1 MPTLP
6 TSTPP
11 DGALASPPVRVPER
25 IDPDHDLT
33 PLPSREIRARLAARE
48 RDIKFHLESL
58 KHEVTTVA
66 GVTVGGRPLPD
77 VAREHAVRNALIAAG
92 VGLALSVLRGLR
104 KRAKRRPDPDTE
116 VDLARLRLSIALEDA
131 ARRVVRGADADA
143 ALRRSLRTVP
153 VMYGDTTD
161 VGETSESTSRKVIDV
176 VATTVAG
183 FAAKMAMDEV
193 TKRFTPHEEVFAALA
208 DAVDD
213 DEPPPARP

>member
-33 PLPSREIRARLAARE
+33 RLPSREIRAQLAARE

-58 KHEVTTVA
+58 KNEVTTAA
-66 GVTVGGRPLPD
+66 GITVGGRPLPE
-77 VAREHAVRNALIAAG
+77 VARENALRNVLVTLG
-92 VGLALSVLRGLR
+92 VGLALGLLRGLR
-104 KRAKRRPDPDTE
+104 KRAGRRPEPDTE
-116 VDLARLRLSIALEDA
+116 VDLARLRLSIALDDA
-131 ARRVVRGADADA
+131 ARRVARGSDPDA

-153 VMYGDTTD
+153 VMYSDTATAY
-161 VGETSESTSRKVIDV
+161 EAPASTSRKVIDV

-183 FAAKMAMDEV
+183 FAVKVAMDEV
-193 TKRFTPHEEVFAALA
+193 TKRLTGHEEVFAAMA
-208 DAVDD
+208 DAADG
-213 DEPPPARP
+213 DEPDRAL